1 MAKFCPHCGNQLSEE
16 KKFCPVCGTPVGKP
30 AASAQPKAGE
40 AGSGQPGNS
49 GNQPGLKGAAAFQP
63 QRVPSQGGGKKKWIA
78 GVVLLLLLATGAGIF
93 FAQQKDGKSTAG
105 SKPPVPQEEK
115 NQDTP
120 NSKEQSKAKAAGQGE
135 KSQKETKKSYGKITG
150 TDVRLRTGAG
160 TNTDI
165 VDYFEEGET
174 VEITGRKNNWYQVKR
189 DNGQTGYVS
198 VQFCRRL

>member
-1 MAKFCPHCGNQLSEE
+1 MAKYCPHCGNQLSEE
-16 KKFCPVCGTPVGKP
+16 EKFCPVCGTPVGNP
-30 AASAQPKAGE
+30 AASAPPKTGE

-63 QRVPSQGGGKKKWIA
+63 QRVPSQGSGKKKWIA

-105 SKPPVPQEEK
+105 PKTSVTQEEK
-115 NQDTP
+115 KQEVP
-120 NSKEQSKAKAAGQGE
+120 KEQSKAKAAGQGE
-135 KSQKETKKSYGKITG
+135 KSQQEAKKSYGKITG
-150 TDVRLRTGAG
+150 TDVRLRAGAG

-198 VQFCRRL
+198 TQFCRRL